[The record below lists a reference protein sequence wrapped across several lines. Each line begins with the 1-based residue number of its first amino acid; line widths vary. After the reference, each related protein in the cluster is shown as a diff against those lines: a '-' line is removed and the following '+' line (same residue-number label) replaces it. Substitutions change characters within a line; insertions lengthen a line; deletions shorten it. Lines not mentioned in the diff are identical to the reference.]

1 MVEREKLGYFFLAR
15 PSSGTTGLLRLHP
28 HATAAPRGLQ
38 PSPGS
43 KICALASCCYWTP
56 GASTTLLGSLYP
68 NHTSASL
75 PFVNISPV
83 EPSEWKSGSASA
95 LTDTPPGFSFGKW

>member
-15 PSSGTTGLLRLHP
+15 PSSGTTGLLRLYP

-38 PSPGS
+38 PSPGG
-43 KICALASCCYWTP
+43 KICSLASCCYWTP

-68 NHTSASL
+68 TTPLQVFPLLTSLRLNPRSGNLVL
-75 PFVNISPV
+75 PQP
-83 EPSEWKSGSASA
+83 
-95 LTDTPPGFSFGKW
+95 